1 MQSYS
6 GVDESVTTSA
16 AAPDV
21 DRTDTFS
28 DSEEEVEDIFDDVL
42 DYEACNGLMDPEEEV
57 DEEPELLPDEVDIVA
72 QYSSKVP
79 PLPDGKVLSSSMVNF
94 IQHVNKS
101 YRLCFFQFLS
111 FVDNA
116 PGLGPDVLGY
126 CTRENIDAFFREV
139 IAKRTTSPAVNRRYV
154 SAIQQYCAFWEERAG
169 FTVDSPMV
177 KKALADAK
185 ICKKKFHART
195 NQHVDAHK
203 HRPTRHPS
211 PSQELSMI
219 DLAFNDV
226 RPSKYGYLPIGINF
240 LISWNCAMQALTRG
254 DEVRSTRIPDL
265 CHETNYGP
273 WRLTSD
279 SGFMI
284 DNGTTNSSD
293 DSTPDGILSIIQQ
306 PFSTKLNSPKAHAVG
321 FFRHRDWRRCATSV
335 IAFSIMARFQYMNH
349 SELSTFFSI
358 NEDSVPNWY
367 NYFLIDWRSYKHMAD
382 AFKEYF
388 AAANIDYSKL
398 THARKLGIIRA
409 HQLGADRENIILL
422 SKHTVHKVDTSYL
435 PELPYNAML
444 ACAGFDVFRRQQYYI
459 PRSYAQV
466 PQEWH
471 SRIFPYLN
479 QWQMQV
485 NGLRAYDK
493 GKSAKTFVNF
503 VLPHLAQI
511 IIQDGIYFT
520 EMYPHHPYVAIL
532 QQKLAGVGY
541 TEWCIK
547 VKETID
553 SRMLHMEQ
561 SIREDRHYDAI
572 LRTSEHTAHRV
583 LSVEQRMDCLTSEV
597 KHLSHMILQQM
608 QNNSPPLHRTMGHIG
623 QMSSTPI
630 SSGGHSHTTPNSVG
644 STTTALHAS
653 SFRYEAMAYS
663 PTRRDRQAI
672 WVQHTREEEQHW
684 VQHTTAQEQHCCSI
698 VPIIPPNIHRTIFE
712 NIEYWLNHK
721 YWEFLR
727 RGDASLRQLG
737 WDTKTQHRFC
747 KRRDIALWVKVAAE
761 EKMNSELHWD
771 KDGDIL
777 LQVASDMDGERGKK
791 TVLVALNEFKQ
802 TSHLSWKKSRKKK

>member
-1 MQSYS
+1 
-6 GVDESVTTSA
+6 
-16 AAPDV
+16 
-21 DRTDTFS
+21 
-28 DSEEEVEDIFDDVL
+28 
-42 DYEACNGLMDPEEEV
+42 
-57 DEEPELLPDEVDIVA
+57 
-72 QYSSKVP
+72 
-79 PLPDGKVLSSSMVNF
+79 
-94 IQHVNKS
+94 
-101 YRLCFFQFLS
+101 
-111 FVDNA
+111 
-116 PGLGPDVLGY
+116 
-126 CTRENIDAFFREV
+126 
-139 IAKRTTSPAVNRRYV
+139 
-154 SAIQQYCAFWEERAG
+154 
-169 FTVDSPMV
+169 
-177 KKALADAK
+177 
-185 ICKKKFHART
+185 
-195 NQHVDAHK
+195 
-203 HRPTRHPS
+203 
-211 PSQELSMI
+211 
-219 DLAFNDV
+219 
-226 RPSKYGYLPIGINF
+226 
-240 LISWNCAMQALTRG
+240 
-254 DEVRSTRIPDL
+254 
-265 CHETNYGP
+265 
-273 WRLTSD
+273 
-279 SGFMI
+279 
-284 DNGTTNSSD
+284 
-293 DSTPDGILSIIQQ
+293 
-306 PFSTKLNSPKAHAVG
+306 
-321 FFRHRDWRRCATSV
+321 
-335 IAFSIMARFQYMNH
+335 
-349 SELSTFFSI
+349 
-358 NEDSVPNWY
+358 
-367 NYFLIDWRSYKHMAD
+367 
-382 AFKEYF
+382 
-388 AAANIDYSKL
+388 
-398 THARKLGIIRA
+398 
-409 HQLGADRENIILL
+409 
-422 SKHTVHKVDTSYL
+422 
-435 PELPYNAML
+435 ML

-583 LSVEQRMDCLTSEV
+583 LSVEQR
-597 KHLSHMILQQM
+597 I
-608 QNNSPPLHRTMGHIG
+608 
-623 QMSSTPI
+623 
-630 SSGGHSHTTPNSVG
+630 
-644 STTTALHAS
+644 TTALHAS

-747 KRRDIALWVKVAAE
+747 KRRDIALWVKVENTA
-761 EKMNSELHWD
+761 
-771 KDGDIL
+771 
-777 LQVASDMDGERGKK
+777 
-791 TVLVALNEFKQ
+791 
-802 TSHLSWKKSRKKK
+802 